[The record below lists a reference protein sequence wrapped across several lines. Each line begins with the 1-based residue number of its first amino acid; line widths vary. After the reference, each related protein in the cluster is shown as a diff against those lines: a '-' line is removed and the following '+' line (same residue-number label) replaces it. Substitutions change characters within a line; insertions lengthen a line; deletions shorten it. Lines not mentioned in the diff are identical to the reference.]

1 MPEDDKVEYIEY
13 MKCKGAKLF
22 RNGKYYD
29 SLKVLYYGLQGV
41 PPNCKF
47 TDT

>member
-13 MKCKGAKLF
+13 MKNKGAKLIKI
-22 RNGKYYD
+22 GKYYD
-29 SLKVLYYGLQGV
+29 SLKVLYYGLHGLS
-41 PPNCKF
+41 PNCRF